1 MLKQTFQMLS
11 GTIKTG
17 NSIAQITN
25 GKMIGD
31 QIAFTAGGQQ
41 YTGRVSG
48 AVIEGKSGSGSWK
61 ATRTK

>member
-1 MLKQTFQMLS
+1 MLS

-31 QIAFTAGGQQ
+31 QIVFTAGSNQ
-41 YTGRVSG
+41 YTGRVNG
-48 AVIEGKSGSGSWK
+48 NVMEGKSGSGSWN
-61 ATRTK
+61 ATRAK